1 MFQYNHM
8 LTKFSI
14 VSSENLMT
22 YSGIERLP
30 EISGAVLRQD
40 WAKTVLL
47 SSPCLMKMLHT
58 LSTAPAHEKYRRS
71 GYLNFDTIGDS
82 ASANATGGTSLARVA
97 LLSCS
102 SWDR

>member
-8 LTKFSI
+8 LIEFSI
-14 VSSENLMT
+14 AYSENLMT

-47 SSPCLMKMLHT
+47 ISSHLMKMQRT
-58 LSTAPAHEKYRRS
+58 LSTAPAHEK
-71 GYLNFDTIGDS
+71 
-82 ASANATGGTSLARVA
+82 
-97 LLSCS
+97 
-102 SWDR
+102 